1 MEELVLGDLKIV
13 CEAAAPHDRSRA
25 AGPINPAFDQ
35 SLVNVN
41 AHGLPQHKPL
51 FERFVGF
58 AFEPD
63 DLGDQAFELNG
74 AGGYAGR
81 RNHVRRRLLEAGQNE
96 LIDLGSH
103 ISGTG
108 VHRFGELAGELLSSD
123 VTGAAA
129 LEALGA
135 EFRTPGHIPVC
146 RESPGGL
153 ETRQGHTELA
163 VAIARL
169 AGQVPATIGAEML
182 EPDGDGALSVEDG
195 REYAAKHSIPM
206 ITGADLLSAL
216 GIEE

>member
-1 MEELVLGDLKIV
+1 LLWPATAATPEVMRRLRQDCGGLLFLAIGDEIGRLFDLPWLQDIHTHPALVADNPVLAHLITNDLQYDTRSAFTLSVNHRDTYTGITDR
-13 CEAAAPHDRSRA
+13 DRSLTTR
-25 AGPINPAFDQ
+25 
-35 SLVNVN
+35 
-41 AHGLPQHKPL
+41 
-51 FERFVGF
+51 
-58 AFEPD
+58 
-63 DLGDQAFELNG
+63 
-74 AGGYAGR
+74 
-81 RNHVRRRLLEAGQNE
+81 
-96 LIDLGSH
+96 
-103 ISGTG
+103 
-108 VHRFGELAGELLSSD
+108 RFGELAGELLSSD